1 MKKLLI
7 AILFINMAQAQ
18 TVTVNELD
26 RSGINSSHAFN
37 PTATPE
43 YRSTITLVSSH
54 TLVLDN
60 SILTSTDFSEEYNV
74 ISASLSA
81 FQARLNEARTGD
93 GLFGTIHG
101 DRRSILFLDGI
112 PDRYIP
118 FAEANWDLPVVGVL
132 GIQPVSPNGAYSATF
147 FRNEWTIR
155 YNTSTLP
162 DNFIGTITGDANA
175 VIAWYNCLPSN
186 PTLDQLRSCL

>member
-18 TVTVNELD
+18 TVTVNELN
-26 RSGINSSHAFN
+26 RSGIISLHAFN

-54 TLVLDN
+54 TLELSN
-60 SILTSTDFSEEYNV
+60 SILTSTNFSEEYNV
-74 ISASLSA
+74 ISVSLSA
-81 FQARLNEARTGD
+81 FQSRLNEARIGD

-112 PDRYIP
+112 PEYYLPLGEADWT
-118 FAEANWDLPVVGVL
+118 FA
-132 GIQPVSPNGAYSATF
+132 VSPATGVYAISPNNAYTASLLFGQWAVRYRRPVPNLIMGAPGDL
-147 FRNEWTIR
+147 N
-155 YNTSTLP
+155 N
-162 DNFIGTITGDANA
+162 DNIIDAA
-175 VIAWYNCLPSN
+175 DIIIWYN
-186 PTLDQLRSCL
+186 QQ